1 MNQIN
6 ETQIEKLMGD
16 IASIKSII
24 RENQPVLKQLFL
36 PIHFR
41 VISYIGG
48 LGIIIISMAY
58 YYLLKTYE
66 MYSNIPDGIKT
77 VMLVLIALLWLT
89 LGILKGVLWVKSV
102 HTVNKELSFGQ
113 MVKTLY
119 SDQILH
125 AWIPTGVL
133 IAFFSVYFYRAGT
146 PQYAVPVVAFG
157 VGFIY
162 NMIGGMVRI
171 WQYLLTG
178 YWLIFTGVLSVLYP
192 NVSSL
197 VWLSLS
203 VGVGMLLFGIVSK
216 TQAASEKE

>member
-1 MNQIN
+1 MNQVN

-16 IASIKSII
+16 IASIKTII
-24 RENQPVLKQLFL
+24 RENQPILKQLFL

-41 VISYIGG
+41 AISYIGG

-77 VMLVLIALLWLT
+77 FMLVLIAMLWLT
-89 LGILKGVLWVKSV
+89 LGVLKGVLWVKSV
-102 HTVNKELSFGQ
+102 HTVNKDISFGQ
-113 MVKTLY
+113 MIKTLY

-133 IAFFSVYFYRAGT
+133 MGFFTVYFYNAGT

-162 NMIGGMVRI
+162 NMIGGMVKV

-178 YWLIFTGVLSVLYP
+178 YWLMITGLLSVLYSG
-192 NVSSL
+192 VSSL
-197 VWLSLS
+197 IWLSLS
-203 VGVGMLLFGIVSK
+203 LGVGMLLFGIVTK
-216 TQAASEKE
+216 THPASEKE